1 MFYRRVRQQASYPS
15 YVDHPTNFKSKLPDW
30 FLHDWSIVS
39 NWVNTG
45 HVSTGIFTSKQVLKT
60 SSAVSLII
68 FFALSD
74 SVPSYNLKNTKNTH
88 GGVLLFVKLQAK
100 KACNFIKSNTPPAC
114 TLLKVTLFHGF
125 FSCFLYCTNGTKSRK
140 TSHIQ
145 TLTRNNSTPGY

>member
-15 YVDHPTNFKSKLPDW
+15 YVDHPTNFKCKLPDW

-60 SSAVSLII
+60 SSAISLII

-74 SVPSYNLKNTKNTH
+74 SLPLYNLKNAKNTH

-100 KACNFIKSNTPPAC
+100 KACS
-114 TLLKVTLFHGF
+114 LLKVTLFHGI
-125 FSCFLYCTNGTKSRK
+125 FSCFLYCTNGTKSLK

>member
-60 SSAVSLII
+60 SSAISLLI

-74 SVPSYNLKNTKNTH
+74 SVPLYNLKNAKNTH
-88 GGVLLFVKLQAK
+88 GGVLL
-100 KACNFIKSNTPPAC
+100 KSNTPPAC
-114 TLLKVTLFHGF
+114 NF
-125 FSCFLYCTNGTKSRK
+125 TKSN
-140 TSHIQ
+140 
-145 TLTRNNSTPGY
+145 TLPWFFFTFFILYKWYQIA